1 MNRSWVRFPQAAQ
14 KRPPLQGWA
23 FLYALTG
30 GAAWCARGRWPAR
43 SPSALRASLGAST
56 RCPARPCHHPRAPQ
70 PGPSDPPAPSTPVT
84 RGVLCVASP
93 RPLLSDFARNSP
105 AATSNHEFRSS
116 ELQRLWMVSK
126 SDRGKL
132 CATFGSL
139 GSCHRPWAPQ
149 PRARDSSHAA
159 HTDRLLLSG

>member
-1 MNRSWVRFPQAAQ
+1 MRGAGSLMRPWVAARPRAVRAARCYLWRRWCSGRRRA
-14 KRPPLQGWA
+14 RPP
-23 FLYALTG
+23 
-30 GAAWCARGRWPAR
+30 
-43 SPSALRASLGAST
+43 ALRASLGAST
-56 RCPARPCHHPRAPQ
+56 RCPARPCHRPRAPQ
-70 PGPSDPPAPSTPVT
+70 PSPSDPPAPSTPVT

-105 AATSNHEFRSS
+105 AATSNHEFISL

-132 CATFGSL
+132 CATFVSL